1 MGRLEGELWTKLMW
15 RLLHERTPLEKH
27 AAGLVGAVDAG
38 SGAPRYASAGQNP
51 GPLVRSYGTTEW
63 LHPTGMPL
71 GLMPVA
77 EYASAEI
84 MLAAGD
90 TGVYSDGITEMN
102 YPDDG
107 ESGEQR
113 LRAARVA
120 NRHLPPRELAAALD
134 RELEAFAKGAPFAD
148 DRTMVILRKVG

>member
-1 MGRLEGELWTKLMW
+1 MGRLEGDLWTKLMW

-71 GLMPVA
+71 GLMSVA
-77 EYASAEI
+77 EYASTEI

-102 YPDDG
+102 YPDD
-107 ESGEQR
+107 EEYGEQR

-120 NRHLPPRELAAALD
+120 SRHLPPRELAAALD
-134 RELEAFAKGAPFAD
+134 CKLEAIAQRVPCAD
-148 DRTMVILRKVG
+148 DRTVVIVRRVD